1 MKNWEKTGEFGPE
14 GNHVK
19 GVWECPD
26 LFPIEYKGKN
36 VWVLGDE
43 MLTPDSSRFWPV
55 EGYKPGQGQPSF
67 DKQFVRDWLKKNP
80 DSDYQ
85 LPDEVVDKT
94 VDKYKEAYLLLT
106 GKEFK

>member
-36 VWVLGDE
+36 VWVLVVSMTKASEDDHCKMQYFLGDFDGE
-43 MLTPDSSRFWPV
+43 KFLCTYPSDEQDGWMKASTTMQPLHSRMRKMFC
-55 EGYKPGQGQPSF
+55 
-67 DKQFVRDWLKKNP
+67 
-80 DSDYQ
+80 
-85 LPDEVVDKT
+85 
-94 VDKYKEAYLLLT
+94 
-106 GKEFK
+106 